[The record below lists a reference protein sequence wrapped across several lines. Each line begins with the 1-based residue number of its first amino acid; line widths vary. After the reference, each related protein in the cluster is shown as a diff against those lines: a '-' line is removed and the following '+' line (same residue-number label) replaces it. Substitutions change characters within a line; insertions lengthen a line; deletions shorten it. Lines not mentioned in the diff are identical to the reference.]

1 MRFLLNAF
9 LGFLADAVAKIIGDA
24 RRDQAL
30 RDQGKLEATVKAADV
45 ALAWA
50 ALPGPVTVDDAARIL
65 RDARAEH
72 DRGVPE
78 A

>member
-1 MRFLLNAF
+1 MRTLLDAF
-9 LGFLADAVAKIIGDA
+9 LGFLASAVAKLIGDA
-24 RRDQAL
+24 QARQAL
-30 RDQGKLEATVKAADV
+30 RDQGKLEATVTAADV
-45 ALAWA
+45 VRLWA